1 MDKIFFQ
8 NSGTEANE
16 AMIKMAR
23 KYGVEKYGPS
33 RYHIVTASMGFHG
46 RTFGS
51 MSATGQPHN
60 SCQIGFGPMTDGS
73 FLWNSRK
80 TPCPAGTASSQQTPR
95 RSMRALEALSK
106 ERGEKLKAG
115 NFYGLQYLWH
125 TVVRLFSPSKRH
137 LEEKKDCFT
146 YCQEKKVRRA
156 EEGKTPLKSAMLF
169 VGLGCLAL
177 SVVFALIFYQA
188 G

>member
-51 MSATGQPHN
+51 MSATSQPHN

-95 RSMRALEALSK
+95 RSMRVLEALSK
-106 ERGEKLKAG
+106 ERGE
-115 NFYGLQYLWH
+115 
-125 TVVRLFSPSKRH
+125 S
-137 LEEKKDCFT
+137 
-146 YCQEKKVRRA
+146 
-156 EEGKTPLKSAMLF
+156 
-169 VGLGCLAL
+169 
-177 SVVFALIFYQA
+177 
-188 G
+188 